1 MDKLNK
7 FLDKLDKYEDR
18 DEQVDEL
25 VAYLNTDMFG
35 APVPNSWED
44 YYKLANKNLFAAD
57 VLIKAIGID
66 AGENE
71 VTRILRTAVSVSLF
85 EQVLKTVK
93 KTKANKDLIKAFKDG
108 IKTLKKQMDTL
119 EKDTNI
125 DKHEYSIRVRQ
136 NGINSVHQ
144 AFILMTAQPYDLV
157 DDALVSEIVFHLT
170 QGETALELSLAMKEL
185 GEKKRA
191 WVGK

>member
-1 MDKLNK
+1 MDQLNK

-18 DEQVDEL
+18 DEQVAEL

-108 IKTLKKQMDTL
+108 IKTLKKQMQAL
-119 EKDTNI
+119 EKDDNI

-157 DDALVSEIVFHLT
+157 DDALVSEIVFHLA

>member
-1 MDKLNK
+1 MDQLNK
-7 FLDKLDKYEDR
+7 FLDKLDKFEDR

-35 APVPNSWED
+35 APVPNSWKD

-108 IKTLKKQMDTL
+108 IKTLKKQMQAL
-119 EKDTNI
+119 EKDDNI